1 MKKLAK
7 WGVGL
12 LALLCAFGLGSAGSS
27 YTETDLA
34 LAREEAYNSGYH
46 AGYAQ
51 GETARQEAVY
61 TEGFSAGRLQG
72 YDEGFAEGLQ
82 NAAAASR
89 AEIPAEPDVPAN
101 SLPVFTP
108 FPVDDPAPDRGLPST
123 EPAAQDPVGQV
134 VYVTKSGTK
143 YHVSGCSHLSKSK
156 IEKSL
161 ADAKNAG
168 YEPCKTCKPPQ

>member
-1 MKKLAK
+1 MRKFAK

-27 YTETDLA
+27 YSETDLA
-34 LAREEAYNSGYH
+34 RAREEAYNSGYH

-51 GETARQEAVY
+51 GGSASQEAIY
-61 TEGFSAGRLQG
+61 TEAFSAGRLKG

-89 AEIPAEPDVPAN
+89 AEIPVQPDTPAT

-108 FPVDDPAPDRGLPST
+108 FPVNDPAPDRGMPST
-123 EPAAQDPVGQV
+123 APADQDPVGQT
-134 VYVTKSGTK
+134 VYITKSGTK
-143 YHVSGCSHLSKSK
+143 YHLGSCSHLSKSK

-161 ADAKNAG
+161 SDAKSAG